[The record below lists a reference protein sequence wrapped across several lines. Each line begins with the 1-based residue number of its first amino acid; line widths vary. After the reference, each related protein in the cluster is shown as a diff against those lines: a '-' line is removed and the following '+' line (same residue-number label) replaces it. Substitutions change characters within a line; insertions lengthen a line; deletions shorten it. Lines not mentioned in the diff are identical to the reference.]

1 MPSQHPLTVRF
12 WGVRGSIACP
22 GPATVRYG
30 GNTPCIEVRCG
41 ERILIFDGGTG
52 LRPLGEVLVND
63 KAARDLDLFF
73 SHCHIDHIAGLP
85 FFAPFF
91 VEGQQ
96 VNLYAGNLLPSHRLE
111 DTVRKLVSA
120 PLFPIEVEIFKARIA
135 YRDFRAGQTLTPR
148 PGVTLRTLP
157 LDHPDGAT
165 GYRIEYGGRSVA
177 YITDTE
183 SRRPEMD
190 RNIVS
195 LAKDADLMIIDS
207 TYTDAEI
214 SAHIGW
220 GHATWSQAVRLA
232 DAANAK
238 VLCLFH
244 HEPSHDDAAMD
255 AIAAAAA
262 AARPGTIVAK
272 EGMVLTP

>member
-135 YRDFRAGQTLTPR
+135 YRDFRAGETLTPR

-232 DAANAK
+232 DAAKAK